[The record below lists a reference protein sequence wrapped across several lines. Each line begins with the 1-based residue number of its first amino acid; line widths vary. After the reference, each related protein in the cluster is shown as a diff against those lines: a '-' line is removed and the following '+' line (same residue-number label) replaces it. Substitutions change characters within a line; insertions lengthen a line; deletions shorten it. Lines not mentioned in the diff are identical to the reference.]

1 MPGEFTVSCI
11 QFTAVDGEKQA
22 TIEKAL
28 RLVRQAGER
37 GSQLVVLPEVWT
49 GLGYSDKTI
58 YREIAETIPGPTTD
72 LLAREAQ
79 RYGMH
84 IAGSIYEDAGNG
96 VYHNTC
102 PLIGPDGAIIGLYR
116 KTHLFDAPNRHDIQG
131 GIRESDKVRAGDALP
146 VFQTSLGPIGLS
158 VCSDLRFPE
167 VYREMTLRGARL
179 LVCASAFLSPRFDH
193 WEFFLRA
200 RAAENQVWVVASG
213 QYGTEPKS
221 GIGFVGRSM
230 VVDPWG
236 TITATASDAETCL
249 SAVIDPSFVD
259 EVRQRYPLLEQRRPE
274 LYPSIGA
281 AARAACGGGV
291 ADGRTNRP
299 HLRLAI
305 CEGRGATGSRR
316 SAVCRTRRPP
326 IGERRFAAA
335 AAGARL
341 ERAARCDA
349 TWADRAATAV
359 ASERGDGR
367 LRASAGRG
375 LPDADHLHA
384 GAGRARRGRCWS
396 GCMAAPGSPG
406 AGSLD
411 WYDGA
416 NLAREGDVV
425 FVGVNYRLGALG
437 WLHRPGM
444 VDADCGL
451 SDMIAALAWVR
462 DHIAAFGG
470 DPSCVTVM
478 GQSAGATSIG
488 RLLMLPEARSLFHR
502 AIMQSGGFGRGAYTS
517 VMATE
522 RADQFLRLL
531 DIDPQAADALAR
543 LRAVEVPRLL
553 EAQVELAQRNAR
565 FA

>member
-1 MPGEFTVSCI
+1 MPGEFTVSCV
-11 QFTAVDGEKQA
+11 QFTAVDGAKQA
-22 TIEKAL
+22 TVEKAL

-49 GLGYSDKTI
+49 GLGYSDKAI
-58 YREIAETIPGPTTD
+58 YREIAEPVPGPTTE
-72 LLAREAQ
+72 LLSREAR

-84 IAGSIYEDAGNG
+84 IAGSIYEDAGDG

-131 GIRESDKVRAGDALP
+131 GIRESDKVRAGDTLP

-274 LYPSIGA
+274 LYSSIGA
-281 AARAACGGGV
+281 ARALRAA
-291 ADGRTNRP
+291 A
-299 HLRLAI
+299 
-305 CEGRGATGSRR
+305 E
-316 SAVCRTRRPP
+316 
-326 IGERRFAAA
+326 
-335 AAGARL
+335 
-341 ERAARCDA
+341 
-349 TWADRAATAV
+349 
-359 ASERGDGR
+359 
-367 LRASAGRG
+367 
-375 LPDADHLHA
+375 
-384 GAGRARRGRCWS
+384 
-396 GCMAAPGSPG
+396 
-406 AGSLD
+406 
-411 WYDGA
+411 
-416 NLAREGDVV
+416 
-425 FVGVNYRLGALG
+425 
-437 WLHRPGM
+437 
-444 VDADCGL
+444 
-451 SDMIAALAWVR
+451 
-462 DHIAAFGG
+462 
-470 DPSCVTVM
+470 
-478 GQSAGATSIG
+478 
-488 RLLMLPEARSLFHR
+488 
-502 AIMQSGGFGRGAYTS
+502 
-517 VMATE
+517 
-522 RADQFLRLL
+522 
-531 DIDPQAADALAR
+531 
-543 LRAVEVPRLL
+543 
-553 EAQVELAQRNAR
+553 
-565 FA
+565 